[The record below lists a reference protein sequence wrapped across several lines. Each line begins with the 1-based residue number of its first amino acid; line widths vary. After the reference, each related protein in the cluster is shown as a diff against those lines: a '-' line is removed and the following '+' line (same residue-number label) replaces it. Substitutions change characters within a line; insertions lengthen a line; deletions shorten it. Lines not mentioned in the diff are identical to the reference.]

1 MSVPAYKRNG
11 SKMEFLKTARDIEV
25 KLIKLLVEK
34 PKRYRFYYQQLI
46 NLSIEVLNNV
56 KQGNS
61 VYVETVSDV
70 ELRMRYFKIALA
82 KLQAL
87 ISQIEILY
95 YLFKENGITIKAV
108 EQLSE
113 LINKEIIL
121 IKGVLKECRA
131 KYSHLLDK

>member
-1 MSVPAYKRNG
+1 MSVPAYKRNE

-25 KLIKLLVEK
+25 KLIKLLAEK

-46 NLSIEVLNNV
+46 NLSIDVLNNV

-61 VYVETVSDV
+61 VYVETVSDA
-70 ELRMRYFKIALA
+70 ELRMRYFKISLA